1 MAKNPPETPSY
12 AEVARILQRAFGPD
26 EGLVVL
32 EFIVARTPPE
42 DVARQQDVREV
53 EAALRLEI
61 ERVRLEIERLRTEL
75 MEKIEEN
82 RLEIERVRADLTEKM
97 GQIQADLTKK
107 IEENRLEIER
117 VRADLI
123 KEIGQTKVS
132 LIRWAFVFWVS
143 QMAALVGILFALVQL
158 LTER

>member
-1 MAKNPPETPSY
+1 MGQ
-12 AEVARILQRAFGPD
+12 IQ
-26 EGLVVL
+26 
-32 EFIVARTPPE
+32 
-42 DVARQQDVREV
+42 
-53 EAALRLEI
+53 
-61 ERVRLEIERLRTEL
+61 
-75 MEKIEEN
+75 
-82 RLEIERVRADLTEKM
+82 ADLTEKM